1 MIRRP
6 VSFLPAI
13 FPAAFR
19 PMAGAALA
27 VLAAMSM
34 SGCGTFGTTAAERK
48 NAVYLNERFA
58 SDETFSR
65 LFDSS
70 VQDTC
75 EAARRALLSQGY
87 VIGIALP
94 DSISGTKRFQP
105 EGEVHV
111 EISFTVVCVPEGGSG
126 KLATAYVSAL
136 QDRYNVKR
144 SANSTSLGVSAI
156 GSISVPLSSTSESL
170 VKVASETIPAGQ
182 FYDRF
187 FALMQRLITLQGNED
202 TSDLDKT
209 GG

>member
-1 MIRRP
+1 MTRRLFSAFP
-6 VSFLPAI
+6 RSLRPLAI
-13 FPAAFR
+13 AAI
-19 PMAGAALA
+19 A
-27 VLAAMSM
+27 VTLVT
-34 SGCGTFGTTAAERK
+34 GCGSFGETGSTRR
-48 NAVYLNERFA
+48 NSVYQNERFS

-87 VIGIALP
+87 VINTALP
-94 DSISGTKRFQP
+94 ESISGTKRFQP

-187 FALMQRLITLQGNED
+187 FALMQRLLTQQGAED
-202 TSDLDKT
+202 TSDLDRT

>member
-1 MIRRP
+1 MA
-6 VSFLPAI
+6 AI
-13 FPAAFR
+13 AAAFTT
-19 PMAGAALA
+19 
-27 VLAAMSM
+27 
-34 SGCGTFGTTAAERK
+34 GCGTFGTSAAERK
-48 NAVYLNERFA
+48 NSVYQNERFA

-65 LFDSS
+65 LFDAG

-87 VIGIALP
+87 VINTALP

-156 GSISVPLSSTSESL
+156 GSISVPLSSSTESL

-187 FALMQRLITLQGNED
+187 FALMQRLVSQQGIEEGAE
-202 TSDLDKT
+202 